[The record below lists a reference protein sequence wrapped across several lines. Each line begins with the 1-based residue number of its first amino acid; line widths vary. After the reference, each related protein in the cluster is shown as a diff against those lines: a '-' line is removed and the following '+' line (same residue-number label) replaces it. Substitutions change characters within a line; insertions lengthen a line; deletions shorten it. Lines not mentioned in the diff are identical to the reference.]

1 MFLPWGNVSGNA
13 HVVKLKPRHVNWEIH
28 ANELMIFM
36 MLIAQALGG
45 AYLRHF
51 QAQGTHAYDAQ
62 WFDQDEML
70 GCPSEGTPMLG
81 ANTCL

>member
-1 MFLPWGNVSGNA
+1 LFFIILLGMAVASPMTVSRCQNMFLPWGNGAGNV
-13 HVVKLKPRHVNWEIH
+13 HVVFIHPAKLKPRHVNWEIH

-51 QAQGTHAYDAQ
+51 QA
-62 WFDQDEML
+62 
-70 GCPSEGTPMLG
+70 
-81 ANTCL
+81 